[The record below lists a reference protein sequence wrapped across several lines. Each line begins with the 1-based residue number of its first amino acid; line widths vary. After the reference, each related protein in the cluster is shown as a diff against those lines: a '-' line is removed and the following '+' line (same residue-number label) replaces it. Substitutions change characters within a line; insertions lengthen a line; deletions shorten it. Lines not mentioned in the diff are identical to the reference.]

1 MTEAEKK
8 SISEIK
14 AIGLG
19 LLQTVEKFQ
28 AEVRGRISEAEAKVK
43 FAPVQME
50 QAILSTLQSGI
61 KESILKALTGY
72 DSVLPKLV
80 NAVAQSHHAEL
91 VQIVDDAFVSVIRTS
106 DFKEGI
112 RTEFAHKIARTIIGR
127 NDALL
132 DKIANEMRNDQT
144 FRARAT
150 LAVSSVVDDILKERN
165 PS

>member
-1 MTEAEKK
+1 MTEAEKNA
-8 SISEIK
+8 ISDIK

-19 LLQTVEKFQ
+19 LLKTVEAFKTSMLERVET
-28 AEVRGRISEAEAKVK
+28 AERKV
-43 FAPVQME
+43 AMSPVQME
-50 QAILSTLQSGI
+50 SAILGTVQNGI
-61 KESILKALTGY
+61 KDAILKALTGY

-80 NAVAQSHHAEL
+80 NKVAESHHAEL
-91 VQIVDDAFVSVIRTS
+91 VQIVDDAFVSVIRTQ

-150 LAVSSVVDDILKERN
+150 LAVSSVVEDILKERN
-165 PS
+165 QG